1 MGQIGRRSDEPDRLV
16 AETGCPCSV
25 ASKERRHNR
34 ILYIPWRADRIERKQ
49 QLAALSIRI
58 QLGLHR
64 SSDVSDPLFDTA
76 LQRRLAALG

>member
-25 ASKERRHNR
+25 GSKERCHNR
-34 ILYIPWRADRIERKQ
+34 ILYIAWRADRIERKQ

-64 SSDVSDPLFDTA
+64 SSDVGDPLFDTA
-76 LQRRLAALG
+76 LQRRLAAVS